1 MNLADLNLFA
11 MGSVDTHTLV
21 WILLLL
27 PMVGAVVAYVLGML
41 KDALAFWISE
51 VTGIVLL
58 VVTVKLLLDY
68 QAPIDMP
75 MTWFEFGSFSIPFG
89 IYIDKLSLVMLLI
102 ATGLGLLDIHFA
114 HDYMGED
121 PHQPRYY
128 AKVLFFIGGM
138 ILLVSA
144 KDMVALFVGWEF
156 MGLASYLLISFWH
169 QKKDPAD
176 AGVSAFLFTRFGDIF
191 LFAAIGL
198 LFYLTGTLDMV
209 KLNEMSLSGELNRDM
224 MFIVAVFIFI
234 AAIGKSGQF
243 PLFPWLMRAMEGPT
257 TVSALIHGATMVNS
271 GIYIVARLFDF
282 YVAAEALLV
291 VATVG
296 ALSAFIGASSAL
308 VQKEMKKVLAYSTMS
323 HLSIA
328 FVGLGV
334 GSLAAGMTHLVN
346 HAVFKALLFLGA
358 GAVIMSAHHVKDMWR
373 LGGLGKKL
381 IWVALFMG
389 MGVLSLSGIPPF
401 SGFYSKDAVIA
412 SAILNPQSFGIVSV
426 LVTIAGLLSMA
437 YIGRL
442 WFLTFA
448 GEPRDKALFEKV
460 TAPSKFWI
468 VLPLGIM
475 AVATLVMGFF
485 QDSIAEMV
493 SGKALPE
500 AHMTT
505 LIVGLM
511 VGIAVLALIVYY
523 YYVKRLDLTK
533 KIAAQP
539 LMKTIHGILFN
550 GYYIEKMIFWFSHT
564 VIVESVAATVNW
576 VDRYIVDGAVNAI
589 VGISNRVSR
598 LLGYTHSGRAGD
610 NSGAM
615 ALGLVL
621 LLAAIV
627 AGGVA

>member
-1 MNLADLNLFA
+1 MN
-11 MGSVDTHTLV
+11 TL
-21 WILLLL
+21 ILLLLLL
-27 PMVGAVVAYVLGML
+27 PMVGAVVAYLMGL
-41 KDALAFWISE
+41 KKSSLAFWVAE
-51 VTGIVLL
+51 VTGTLL
-58 VVTVKLLLDY
+58 FVVTLILLINY
-68 QAPIDMP
+68 QQPYDLP
-75 MTWFEFGSFSIPFG
+75 MDWFTFGSFSIPFG
-89 IYIDKLSLVMLLI
+89 IYIDSLSLVMLMI

-144 KDMVALFVGWEF
+144 KELTALFVGWEF

-169 QKKDPAD
+169 QTKDPAD

-198 LFYLTGTLDMV
+198 LFYFTGTLDMV
-209 KLNEMSLSGELNRDM
+209 KLNELSIAGKLDQSM
-224 MFIVAVFIFI
+224 MYIVALFIFI

-291 VATVG
+291 VATIG
-296 ALSAFIGASSAL
+296 ALSAFLGATSAL
-308 VQKEMKKVLAYSTMS
+308 VQRELKKVLAYSTMS

-334 GSLAAGMTHLVN
+334 GSLAAGMSHLVN

-373 LGGLGKKL
+373 MGGLSKKL
-381 IWVALFMG
+381 MLTALFMG

-412 SAILNPQSFGIVSV
+412 SAMLNPESSGIITL

-442 WFLTFA
+442 WILTFA

-460 TAPSKFWI
+460 KAPSKFWI
-468 VLPLGIM
+468 ALPLGIM

-485 QDSIAEMV
+485 QENIAEMV
-493 SGKALPE
+493 SGKPFEEPHIAGLF
-500 AHMTT
+500 
-505 LIVGLM
+505 LGLM
-511 VGIAVLALIVYY
+511 SGIALLVLIVYY
-523 YYVKRLDLTK
+523 YYLKRLDLTK
-533 KIAAQP
+533 KIASQP
-539 LMKTIHGILFN
+539 LIKAIHGVLFN
-550 GYYIEKMIFWFSHT
+550 GYYIEYLIHWATHNV
-564 VIVESVAATVNW
+564 VIDGIARTINW
-576 VDRYIVDGAVNAI
+576 IDHHLIDAAVNG
-589 VGISNRVSR
+589 VVTVSQKVTK
-598 LLGYTHSGRAGD
+598 LFGHTHSGRAGD
-610 NSGAM
+610 SSGAM
-615 ALGLVL
+615 AVGIL
-621 LLAAIV
+621 LLLVVMI
-627 AGGVA
+627 AGGAL

>member
-1 MNLADLNLFA
+1 M
-11 MGSVDTHTLV
+11 TLV
-21 WILLLL
+21 FLLLLL
-27 PMVGAVVAYVLGML
+27 PIVGAFFAFVLGQ
-41 KDALAFWISE
+41 KKESYAFWVAE
-51 VTGIVLL
+51 VTGALL
-58 VVTVKLLLDY
+58 FAITLILLIGY
-68 QAPIDMP
+68 QAPIDIP
-75 MTWFEFGSFSIPFG
+75 MTWFEVGSFSIPFG
-89 IYIDKLSLVMLLI
+89 IYIDQLSLVMLLI

-144 KDMVALFVGWEF
+144 KDMVGLFVGWEF

-169 QKKDPAD
+169 QQKDPAD

-209 KLNEMSLSGELNRDM
+209 KLNALSNAGKLNEDM
-224 MFIVAVFIFI
+224 MFVVAVFIFI

-296 ALSAFIGASSAL
+296 ALSAFIGATSAL
-308 VQKEMKKVLAYSTMS
+308 VQRELKKVLAYSTMS

-381 IWVALFMG
+381 MWVALFMG

-412 SAILNPQSFGIVSV
+412 SAMINPESRGMVAV

-442 WFLTFA
+442 WLLTFA
-448 GEPRDKALFEKV
+448 GEPRERSLYEKV
-460 TAPSKFWI
+460 TKPSKFWI

-475 AVATLVMGFF
+475 AVATLLMGFF
-485 QDSIAEMV
+485 QENIAEMV
-493 SGKALPE
+493 SGKPFEEPHVAGLF
-500 AHMTT
+500 
-505 LIVGLM
+505 IGLM
-511 VGIAVLALIVYY
+511 SGIILLALIVYY
-523 YYVKRLDLTK
+523 YYVKRPDLTE

-539 LMKTIHGILFN
+539 LMKTLHGILFN
-550 GYYIEKMIFWFSHT
+550 GYYIEKMIFWFTHT
-564 VIVESVAATVNW
+564 VIIGSFAKTVNW
-576 VDRYIVDGAVNAI
+576 IDHHIVDAAVNGF
-589 VGISNRVSR
+589 VSLSEKVSR
-598 LLGYTHSGRAGD
+598 LFGYTYSGRVGD
-610 NSGAM
+610 SSGAM
-615 ALGLVL
+615 VFGLLL
-621 LLAAIV
+621 LLAAMM